1 MSKTIRV
8 FGLFF
13 LVIFLVQS
21 SYLLGVDRAGNT
33 KQPLSHADYDSWK
46 SIYRPAISDDGKW
59 ALYLETPQDGEAE
72 LVVINLKNKDEYRHT
87 IGYSGEGTDSERAAR
102 AEFNSN
108 GTKVLFLIS
117 PSQAEVKEAK
127 KEKKTKD
134 KDKPKKK
141 LGIMDLS
148 SGKVIVIDRIKS
160 FLLPEDSPNWGAYL
174 KEALPEAEK
183 KEEEKE
189 EKKAEKEE
197 EEKEDKKK
205 DKERKYCALLKTEL
219 KLNLLM
225 CLRIIFIKLEK
236 NSFILFPVKISLK
249 QMEYIW

>member
-117 PSQAEVKEAK
+117 PSQAEVKKAK
-127 KEKKTKD
+127 KEKKKKD

-148 SGKVIVIDRIKS
+148 SGKVIVI
-160 FLLPEDSPNWGAYL
+160 
-174 KEALPEAEK
+174 
-183 KEEEKE
+183 
-189 EKKAEKEE
+189 
-197 EEKEDKKK
+197 
-205 DKERKYCALLKTEL
+205 
-219 KLNLLM
+219 
-225 CLRIIFIKLEK
+225 
-236 NSFILFPVKISLK
+236 V
-249 QMEYIW
+249 